1 MPGEK
6 VVPPKPEGLRKKEER
21 DGKIAAALKQLREQ
35 RRAQNKQTRALAL
48 QKAQQY
54 EAEYNAANQAEITA
68 RRQAKLTGQIHVPAQ
83 PKLAFVVRIRG
94 INKLNPKVLRIL
106 RLLRLRQIHNG
117 VFVRVN
123 KASSNLLRRV
133 EPYITFG
140 YPSRENI
147 RKLILK
153 RGFGKVNKQRIPL
166 SDNQVVSETLGK
178 QGVQTVEDLIHE
190 IHTVGPHFKEA
201 NNFIWPFK
209 LRAPRGGFAAKRH
222 PFQRRGDWGNREEY
236 VNQLVSNML

>member
-1 MPGEK
+1 
-6 VVPPKPEGLRKKEER
+6 LQKKEAR
-21 DGKIAAALKQLREQ
+21 DAKIKQALVEHRAAK
-35 RRAQNKQTRALAL
+35 RAQNKTRRELVL
-48 QKAQQY
+48 KKAQEY
-54 EAEYNAANQAEITA
+54 EAEYQAANQKEIAA
-68 RRQAKLTGQIHVPAQ
+68 RRNAKLTGQIHVPAQ
-83 PKLAFVVRIRG
+83 PKVAFVVRIRG

-117 VFVRVN
+117 VFVRIN

-140 YPSRENI
+140 YPSREVI

-153 RGFGKVNKQRIPL
+153 RGYGKVNKQRIPL
-166 SDNQVVSETLGK
+166 SDNQIVSESLGQHK
-178 QGVQTVEDLIHE
+178 IDSVEDLIHE

-209 LRAPRGGFAAKRH
+209 LRAPRGGYAAKRH
-222 PFQRRGDWGNREEY
+222 PFQRQGDWGNREEY
-236 VNQLVSNML
+236 INQLVNRML